1 MFQPKTNH
9 NKAITDILEQ
19 LEVIE
24 RNRGEPHK
32 AKAYQK
38 ASSSLSRADK
48 EIISVRLKYF

>member
-38 ASSSLSRADK
+38 ATSSLSRADK
-48 EIISVRLKYF
+48 EIISVNLKYF